1 MGEFSIGGL
10 AQEIMATSG
19 YHSDWNKDDVQTV
32 CGMGMCPIKTKFKGP
47 SPQLTDA
54 SRPDIIDEA
63 LRFFKANVLFRNFEV
78 LGPADKTLIYLTMFI
93 SEALQKLGGCDLDSA
108 KREMYTLSITDF
120 WVPGHANWPLA
131 GFTSKPPAVASRTR
145 CVPGWPSCATSAA
158 SGCAI

>member
-63 LRFFKANVLFRNFEV
+63 L
-78 LGPADKTLIYLTMFI
+78 
-93 SEALQKLGGCDLDSA
+93 QKLGGCDLDSA

-131 GFTSKPPAVASRTR
+131 GFTSKPASRGEQDQVR
-145 CVPGWPSCATSAA
+145 AWLAQLRHECGVRLCDLVFERDPKAPSKWWTCFRSKKCMNKTLY
-158 SGCAI
+158 GE